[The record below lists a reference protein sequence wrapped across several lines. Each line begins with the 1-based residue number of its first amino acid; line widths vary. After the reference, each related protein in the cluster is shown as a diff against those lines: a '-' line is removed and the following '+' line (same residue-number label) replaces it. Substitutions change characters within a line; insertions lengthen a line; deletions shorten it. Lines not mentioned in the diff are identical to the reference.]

1 MRKYYALLVLVFTF
15 LEANAQTSYAFDSIP
30 SPLLKDANAIV
41 RNASVSI
48 QVLALNKMKIK
59 VQKAVTIKNKHGDGH
74 NSVVVHYDQHSKIKS
89 IKTIIFDKN
98 GREIKK
104 VKSKE
109 YNDISAVS
117 GGTLYGD
124 SRIQY
129 FSYTPIGYPY
139 TIYYEYELQTSNTGF
154 VNNWYPVLSSNTSV
168 EQSTY
173 DVQNSL
179 GVKFK
184 TLKKNF
190 ETFNVESDV
199 STSKINCSL
208 TNFSAIKYEELSGG
222 IKKKVPS
229 MLVHLESFSAYG
241 DLGKFTNWKEFGE
254 WMNTSIL
261 TDTST
266 LSEQTIREVM
276 ALTDGVEL
284 EKERARIVYEYM
296 QGKMRYISVQVG
308 IGGIQPEKVMNVDKL
323 AYGDCKGLAFY
334 TKKLLELVEVP
345 ANYVVVQA
353 GRSIE
358 GFEIDFPSIE
368 QGNHIILNLPLE
380 KEDIWLECTNMD
392 MPFGVLGDFTDDRNV
407 LVVTKNGGEIKK
419 TPAYKTENNVQIT
432 DANVLLFT
440 DGSIKGNIT
449 ITSTGIQYDNHFYIE
464 TFDPERLQKYY
475 KENYWSYINNLSLDN
490 IQFKNDMEKVSFTE
504 DLSFEI
510 ADYLQTIDD
519 KVFFDINVFN
529 KFTRVP
535 KKYRQRKYHLEK
547 QRGWRDEENIKIEIP
562 NSYSLVSMPT
572 DVEISNE
579 FGAYSLSIEKISENS
594 LLYKRVFQLNKGVY
608 PKEAY
613 KEYRKFIK
621 KVVKYDQSKLLLV
634 TKKI

>member
-1 MRKYYALLVLVFTF
+1 MRKYCLLAVLVVTI
-15 LEANAQTSYAFDSIP
+15 LNGNAQTSYAFDAIP
-30 SPLLKDANAIV
+30 SPLLQDANAIV
-41 RNASVSI
+41 RDANVFIEIVAF
-48 QVLALNKMKIK
+48 NKMKIK
-59 VQKAVTIKNKHGDGH
+59 IRKAITVKNKHGNSH

-89 IKTIIFDKN
+89 IKTIIYDRN
-98 GREIKK
+98 GQEIKK

-117 GGTLYGD
+117 GGTLYAD
-124 SRIQY
+124 SRIRY
-129 FSYTPIGYPY
+129 FTYTPINYPY
-139 TIYYEYELQTSNTGF
+139 TIYYEYELHSSNT
-154 VNNWYPVLSSNTSV
+154 VLVRNWYPIRSSNTSV
-168 EQSTY
+168 EHSSY
-173 DVQNSL
+173 DVENSL
-179 GVKFK
+179 GVKFN
-184 TLKKNF
+184 TLEKFF
-190 ETFNVESDV
+190 ETFNVASEV
-199 STSKINCSL
+199 TSTKIHCSL
-208 TNFSAIKYEELSGG
+208 TNFSAIKPEELSGG

-241 DLGKFTNWKEFGE
+241 APGKFTNWKEYGQ

-261 TDTST
+261 TDTSP
-266 LSEQTIREVM
+266 LSEQTISEVK

-308 IGGIQPEKVMNVDKL
+308 IGGIQPEKVMNVDKM

-353 GRSIE
+353 GRNIE
-358 GFEIDFPSIE
+358 GFEADFPSIE
-368 QGNHIILNLPLE
+368 QGNHIILNLPL
-380 KEDIWLECTNMD
+380 KNEDVWLECTNMD
-392 MPFGVLGDFTDDRNV
+392 MPFGFLGDFTDDRNV

-419 TPAYKTENNVQIT
+419 TPAYKTANNVQVT
-432 DANVLLFT
+432 DANVLLFA
-440 DGSIKGNIT
+440 DGSIKGNVS
-449 ITSTGIQYDNHFYIE
+449 ITSTGIQYDNHFHIE
-464 TFDPERLQKYY
+464 MYDPERLQKHY
-475 KENYWSYINNLSLDN
+475 KESYWSYINNLSLDN
-490 IQFKNDMEKVSFTE
+490 IQLKNDTKKVAFTE

-519 KVFFDINVFN
+519 KIFFDINVFN

-535 KKYRQRKYHLEK
+535 KKYRQRKYPLEK
-547 QRGWRDEENIKIEIP
+547 QRGWRDEEIIKIEIP
-562 NSYSLVSMPT
+562 DSYSLVSIPE
-572 DVEISNE
+572 DRQISNA
-579 FGAYSLSIEKISENS
+579 FGEYSLTLERISENS

-608 PKEAY
+608 PKETY

-621 KVVKYDQSKLLLV
+621 KVVKYDRSKLLLA